1 MEHAIIIPHRNYYR
15 LSDKKEENSQS
26 TINLNIEDVDSKS
39 LDKELDDFFSVK
51 EVKNNF
57 WDVNRALASV
67 VHFDG
72 RAHKLNGR
80 ITNGKFFYNDTED
93 GIGMTL
99 AVNYPQP
106 KKTTFLT
113 NKQRQISRHFINPFT
128 EITLLYLDRSIKVVG
143 DKVTIK
149 QYRRTRYRDVN
160 WKYFRE
166 WKHSK
171 TLTVDLSTGNF
182 TFVEYEKTPKVK
194 PRKDFRKNS
203 FTKLNEYTSKGQKL
217 FMYNNKPEGNPQLL
231 KEFDEVFNDD
241 VFFGGLKTTLGIDI
255 SDSAN
260 FIRAFIKKFVELKKI
275 KVPND
280 YHDLI
285 HYFYPTEKFLK
296 KNERK
301 LVASVLDL
309 FKIKSNVTVKMLHQ
323 CPTIDLIS
331 LSILCG
337 FLGED
342 YSKFLGNLK
351 FDKFGRF
358 NTKTPFSKQHL
369 EEFGIG
375 VPSQH
380 IIRKI
385 EKENLIKVLN
395 NRNDTLPEVPVDTNQ
410 FLTQVFDH
418 FNMIAKIRPYS
429 PEVQFNA
436 KTISE
441 FTLEHTEFSKII
453 SAIRK
458 GWVIEYI
465 FDDELIEKMEEPIV
479 TYTEEFNEEFEPIRI
494 KHTHYPVLLKRE
506 EEYSEEGS
514 FMHHC
519 VGGYADKE
527 KSIIVSLRTEDTSDR
542 VTSEFTVSNGQ
553 CVQSRHFCNTN
564 PPLHFKQSLQILLDR
579 VKSLSYKD
587 GLKYKEKNRVPVKIN
602 GIQIAVD
609 VLPQVGLFR

>member
-1 MEHAIIIPHRNYYR
+1 MDEYVVRQRMEHAIIIPHKNYSR
-15 LSDKKEENSQS
+15 LSDKKEE
-26 TINLNIEDVDSKS
+26 
-39 LDKELDDFFSVK
+39 
-51 EVKNNF
+51 NNF

-67 VHFDG
+67 VPFDG
-72 RAHKLNGR
+72 RSRKLNGR

-331 LSILCG
+331 LSRLCG

-395 NRNDTLPEVPVDTNQ
+395 NRNDDLIEVPVDTYQ

-436 KTISE
+436 KTMSE

-458 GWVIEYI
+458 GRVIEYI

-479 TYTEEFNEEFEPIRI
+479 TYIETFADEYSKDVIRN
-494 KHTHYPVLLKRE
+494 KHVHYPVLLKRE
-506 EEYSEEGS
+506 EEYSEEGM

-542 VTSEFTVSNGQ
+542 VTSEFAVSNGQ
-553 CVQSRHFCNTN
+553 CVQSRHFCNAR
-564 PPLHFKQSLQILLDR
+564 PPEHFKQSLQILIER
-579 VKSLSYKD
+579 VNSLSYKD
-587 GLKYKEKNRVPVKIN
+587 GLKYKEKKMVPVKIN

-609 VLPQVGLFR
+609 VLPQVRMFANFA